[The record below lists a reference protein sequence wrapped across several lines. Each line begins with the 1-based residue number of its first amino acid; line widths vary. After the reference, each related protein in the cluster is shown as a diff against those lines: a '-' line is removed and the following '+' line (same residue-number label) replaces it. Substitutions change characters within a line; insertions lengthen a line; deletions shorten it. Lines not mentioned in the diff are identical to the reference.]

1 MGTENKHIMLMLD
14 HPLPISKLRG
24 VPPAVRLKLKGR
36 RITTC
41 AQLLLA
47 AAKAEQRAILAAAT
61 GIDAAT
67 LLGLVRRADMARIK
81 GIGTVF
87 GLMLEELGVV
97 DIERLARQQPDTLHD
112 TLRRYNLR
120 ERLARRSPT
129 PEEVASW
136 IADARRLPV
145 LVTYAPE
152 EQPRMP
158 NALRV
163 SAP

>member
-1 MGTENKHIMLMLD
+1 MGHENKHNMRLLD

-24 VPPAVRLKLKGR
+24 VPPATRLKLKGR

-61 GIDAAT
+61 GIDAVT
-67 LLGLVRRADMARIK
+67 LLSLVRRADMARIK

-97 DIERLARQQPDTLHD
+97 CIEQLARQQPVMLHAA
-112 TLRRYNLR
+112 LRRYNLA

-129 PEEVASW
+129 PEEVESW
-136 IADARRLPV
+136 IADARQLPI
-145 LVTYAPE
+145 LVTYASRERPLTAN
-152 EQPRMP
+152 PD
-158 NALRV
+158 RV
-163 SAP
+163 SAF

>member
-1 MGTENKHIMLMLD
+1 MGHENKHNMLLLD

-24 VPPAVRLKLKGR
+24 VPPAARLKLKGR

-41 AQLLLA
+41 SQLLLA

-67 LLGLVRRADMARIK
+67 LLGLVHRADMARIK

-97 DIERLARQQPDTLHD
+97 CIEQLARQQQGTLHD
-112 TLRRYNLR
+112 ALRRYNLE

-129 PEEVASW
+129 PEEVESW
-136 IADARRLPV
+136 IADARRLPI
-145 LVTYAPE
+145 LVTYAPLE
-152 EQPRMP
+152 TRQTP
-158 NALRV
+158 NPDGL
-163 SAP
+163 SAF

>member
-1 MGTENKHIMLMLD
+1 MGHENKQTMLLLD

-24 VPPAVRLKLKGR
+24 VPPAARLKLKGR

-61 GIDAAT
+61 GIDPVT
-67 LLGLVRRADMARIK
+67 LRGLVQRADMARIK

-87 GLMLEELGVV
+87 GLMLEDLGVV
-97 DIERLARQQPDTLHD
+97 CIEQLARQQPGTLHD
-112 TLRRYNLR
+112 ALRRYNLV

-136 IADARRLPV
+136 IADARRLPI
-145 LVTYAPE
+145 LVTYAPRE
-152 EQPRMP
+152 TLPTP
-158 NALRV
+158 NPDRV
-163 SAP
+163 SAF